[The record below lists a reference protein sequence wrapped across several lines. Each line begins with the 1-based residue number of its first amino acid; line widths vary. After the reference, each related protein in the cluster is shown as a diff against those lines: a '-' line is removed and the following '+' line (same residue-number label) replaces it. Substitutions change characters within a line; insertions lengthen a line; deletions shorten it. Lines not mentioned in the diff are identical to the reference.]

1 MEINQVT
8 QPISK
13 PMTQSV
19 PKQPLLLAA
28 GTMKKP
34 DEDRKP
40 EYELTFLNPN

>member
-1 MEINQVT
+1 MDMNQIE
-8 QPISK
+8 QPNTK

-19 PKQPLLLAA
+19 PKQPLLQAA
-28 GTMKKP
+28 GTLKKP